1 MIDAKYLAEIKAREQ
16 DATPGPWVS
25 IFDLKGF
32 TVYDMSGEKGKI
44 IAKLRNTKHGNQRSD
59 ASFIAH
65 SRTDIPALI
74 TEVERLNAELIDYPH
89 LERVLK
95 GQQDQNARLRRI
107 IEQKDQ
113 QIATLKSEADRLRDC
128 KCVDKCKL
136 VCMLD
141 EYDKI
146 VAERNTLKKALELA
160 CERNAEYAFCGGTE
174 AMKAKHAKAN
184 YQHFIHQAQE

>member
-1 MIDAKYLAEIKAREQ
+1 MMDAKYLAEIKAREQ

-113 QIATLKSEADRLRDC
+113 QIATLKR
-128 KCVDKCKL
+128 
-136 VCMLD
+136 
-141 EYDKI
+141 
-146 VAERNTLKKALELA
+146 ALEMMVGSLRESNFNCPDA
-160 CERNAEYAFCGGTE
+160 DY
-174 AMKAKHAKAN
+174 
-184 YQHFIHQAQE
+184 FIQQAQEQEGHDG